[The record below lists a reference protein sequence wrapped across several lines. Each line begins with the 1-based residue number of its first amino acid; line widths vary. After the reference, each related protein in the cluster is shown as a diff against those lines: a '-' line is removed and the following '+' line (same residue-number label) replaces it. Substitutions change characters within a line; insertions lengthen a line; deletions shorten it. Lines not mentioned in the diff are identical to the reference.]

1 MPRWEWTLSL
11 FNISLSLVSE
21 VKRQRSVPE
30 DLKRA
35 AEERGAL
42 TETEGRKPT
51 EDEVLKCIFKFSV
64 RAVHSYWCCLWHQVI
79 VGRQTCTQSLT
90 SVWGPERFF
99 FNTDVNLFFPKAE
112 ETSQIRLLFPD
123 NCKIRKKG
131 NGHSRYTLH
140 SSCMSFSP
148 NPFNLS

>member
-1 MPRWEWTLSL
+1 MPGENELSS

-51 EDEVLKCIFKFSV
+51 EDEVLEYMFKFSV
-64 RAVHSYWCCLWHQVI
+64 RAVRSY
-79 VGRQTCTQSLT
+79 
-90 SVWGPERFF
+90 
-99 FNTDVNLFFPKAE
+99 
-112 ETSQIRLLFPD
+112 
-123 NCKIRKKG
+123 
-131 NGHSRYTLH
+131 
-140 SSCMSFSP
+140 
-148 NPFNLS
+148 

>member
-1 MPRWEWTLSL
+1 MPRWEWTLSS
-11 FNISLSLVSE
+11 FNISMSLVSE

-64 RAVHSYWCCLWHQVI
+64 SCSFVLMLSVTPGHSWTSNLHTVTHICLRAREV
-79 VGRQTCTQSLT
+79 
-90 SVWGPERFF
+90 F
-99 FNTDVNLFFPKAE
+99 FNTNVNLFFPKAE

>member
-1 MPRWEWTLSL
+1 MPRWEWTLSS

-64 RAVHSYWCCLWHQVI
+64 SCSFVLM
-79 VGRQTCTQSLT
+79 L
-90 SVWGPERFF
+90 SVTP
-99 FNTDVNLFFPKAE
+99 
-112 ETSQIRLLFPD
+112 
-123 NCKIRKKG
+123 
-131 NGHSRYTLH
+131 GHSWTSNLHTVTHICLRAREVFLTLMSIC
-140 SSCMSFSP
+140 SSLKLKRPAKLDCCSLIIVRLGKKEMDIVDIPWIYLP